1 MNDRL
6 NEGESGAATG
16 STSGLLRQSAQT
28 RTTRRNMLRRG
39 GVVAAAS
46 VAGLTL
52 LDQRRAEAATGDSF
66 ILGHLDNKADAT
78 TKLSVTTPGN
88 TLVPL
93 FQVDGTGLSGTS
105 TSMIV
110 DGPGSLQGIALKVN
124 GNSGGTGIITSAAKG
139 PQGTTGL
146 ALAAS
151 GSNGADAIHAASD
164 KGSGVAGS
172 STSGKGVT
180 GASNS
185 NTGVAGSSVS
195 GIGVSGKGKRGGVF
209 SGAVAAIQLPP
220 HAGSHPTSGLKG
232 DLFVDHNTNLWFCRG
247 GTTWVKLA

>member
-28 RTTRRNMLRRG
+28 RSTRRNMLRRG

-52 LDQRRAEAATGDSF
+52 LDQRRAEAATGGGF
-66 ILGHLDNKADAT
+66 VLGNNNDANNPT
-78 TKLSVTTPGN
+78 QLHVTTSGN

-93 FQVDGTGLSGTS
+93 FHIDGTGLSGTS

-180 GASNS
+180 GASKS

-195 GIGVSGKGKRGGVF
+195 GVGVSGKGKRGGVF

-220 HAGSHPTSGLKG
+220 HAGSHPTSGMKG